1 MAGFKDYFS
10 EASDAYRRFRP
21 EYPAALF
28 EYLASLA
35 PGRTLAI
42 DCGCGNGQ
50 ASVALAEH
58 FATVLGTDAS
68 SSQIASAATAPNVR
82 YQVSPA
88 ETIPTPPGSAD
99 LITVAQAIHWF
110 DHDRFF
116 SAADQAL
123 KPGGVLAIWGY
134 QFLHTDTAL
143 DPLITDFHSQLLG
156 PYWPP
161 ERALLDA
168 GYTRIPFP
176 YPRQPAPAFAME
188 AQWNFH
194 QLLGYLNTWSA
205 VKQFE
210 KANQFNPLDQV
221 VKGFRKAW
229 GDPDLARRVYWPLI
243 LLIGLKPRQG

>member
-10 EASDAYRRFRP
+10 DASDAYRRFRP
-21 EYPAALF
+21 EYPTELF
-28 EYLASLA
+28 AYLATLA
-35 PGRTLAI
+35 PARGLAV

-50 ASVALAEH
+50 ASVALAAH
-58 FATVLGTDAS
+58 FADVLGTDAS
-68 SSQIASAATAPNVR
+68 SSQIASAAAAPNVR

-88 ETIPTPPGSAD
+88 EIIPAPPGSAD

-110 DHDRFF
+110 DHARFF
-116 SAADQAL
+116 SAADQTL

-134 QFLHTDTAL
+134 QFLHTDTGL

-176 YPRQPAPAFAME
+176 YPRQPTPAFAMD
-188 AQWNFH
+188 AHWDFH

-210 KANQFNPLDQV
+210 KANGFNPLDQV
-221 VKGFRKAW
+221 VDALSNAW
-229 GDPDLARRVYWPLI
+229 GNPELVRRVYWPLI
-243 LLIGLKPRQG
+243 LWVGRKPDQR

>member
-1 MAGFKDYFS
+1 MSGFKDYFS
-10 EASDAYRRFRP
+10 DAADDYRRFRP
-21 EYPAALF
+21 EYPDALF
-28 EYLASLA
+28 DYLATISPA
-35 PGRTLAI
+35 RTFAI

-50 ASVALAEH
+50 ASVALAAR
-58 FATVLGTDAS
+58 FDQVLGTDAS
-68 SSQIASAATAPNVR
+68 ASQIAQVAEAANLR

-88 ETIPTPPGSAD
+88 ETIPAPPGSVD

-110 DHDRFF
+110 DHPRFF
-116 SAADQAL
+116 AAADQAL
-123 KPGGVLAIWGY
+123 KPGGILAVWGY

-143 DPLITDFHSQLLG
+143 DPLITDFHSRVVG

-176 YPRQPAPAFAME
+176 YPPLEAPRFAME
-188 AQWNFH
+188 AHWTFP

-210 KANQFNPLDQV
+210 KANGFNPLEPIA
-221 VKGFRKAW
+221 GTLLAAW
-229 GDPDLARRVYWPLI
+229 GDPQRAQRVYWPLI
-243 LLIGLKPRQG
+243 LRLGRKSS